1 MVIYIDVLFLINLYV
16 TYFEILGVC
25 AFTHRKA
32 GRLRMIAAALLGG
45 LCSFVIFLPQD
56 MVILS
61 TLIKIASCFV
71 ITLIVFGY
79 GGFLAYVKS
88 SLLMLFVNFVFA
100 GLMLAVWFFAAPMK
114 MLYSNG
120 TVYFDIDFMTIL
132 ICTAAAYTVLRI
144 IRFFLD
150 KNGKED
156 GEYKVTIENNGK
168 SCVLSALSDTANGL
182 VDYFSGLP
190 VIICRQS
197 ACADVSPPNIRSVC
211 GTVNADEL
219 CSTDIK
225 GIRVLPFSTVCA
237 AGYVYAFKA
246 DKITVSDKK
255 SGKSYNV
262 NALIGIAP
270 QSRQEYDAIFNPKIL
285 V

>member
-16 TYFEILGVC
+16 TYFQILGVC
-25 AFTHRKA
+25 AFTHRKTA
-32 GRLRMIAAALLGG
+32 KLRMIAASLFGG

-56 MVILS
+56 WLLLS
-61 TLIKIASCFV
+61 TFIKIASCF
-71 ITLIVFGY
+71 ILTLIVFGY
-79 GGFLAYVKS
+79 GGLWTYIKS
-88 SLLMLFVNFVFA
+88 SLLLLFVNFVFA
-100 GLMLAVWFFAAPMK
+100 GLMLAVWLLAAPMK

-132 ICTAAAYTVLRI
+132 ICTAAAYAILRI

-156 GEYKVTIENNGK
+156 GEYKVIIENNGK
-168 SCVLSALSDTANGL
+168 SCELSALSDTANGL

-190 VIICRQS
+190 VMICRQS
-197 ACADVSPPNIRSVC
+197 ACADISPPNIASIC
-211 GTVNADEL
+211 GAANADEL
-219 CSTDIK
+219 CAADIK
-225 GIRVLPFSTVCA
+225 GLRVLPFSTVSA